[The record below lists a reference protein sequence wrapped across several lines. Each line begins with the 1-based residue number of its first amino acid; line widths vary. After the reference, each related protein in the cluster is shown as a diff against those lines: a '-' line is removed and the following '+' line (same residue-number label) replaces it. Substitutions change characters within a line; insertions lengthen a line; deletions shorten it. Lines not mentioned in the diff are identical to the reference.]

1 MTMQAEKERE
11 MTEEQLK
18 QFEEILLKRKEEIQK
33 TMHDRA
39 QEIKELKTTDASDEA
54 DFATISTDSE
64 IERTISTKL
73 MNELKEID
81 YALHKISNKTYG
93 ICEMCEEPI
102 GVARL
107 QVKPQA
113 KYCIVC
119 REIVEKSA

>member
-1 MTMQAEKERE
+1 MQDDKGAE
-11 MTEEQLK
+11 MTDEQLK
-18 QFEEILLKRKEEIQK
+18 EFEDMLTQRKEEIQK
-33 TMHDRA
+33 TVQDSEK
-39 QEIKELKTTDASDEA
+39 EIQSLKSADASDEA
-54 DFATISTDSE
+54 DFATISADSE
-64 IERTISTKL
+64 IERTISSKL

-81 YALHKISNKTYG
+81 YALFKIENGTYG

-119 REIVEKSA
+119 REIVEKSS